1 MLHLPILVTVNL
13 SSRTDVQTDVQN
25 VPVDTFNGTLKLRL
39 SLMYVLWW
47 CIGKAQNYFSAAPY
61 LS

>member
-25 VPVDTFNGTLKLRL
+25 VPVDTFNGTLKLEAIAYVC
-39 SLMYVLWW
+39 LMVLHW
-47 CIGKAQNYFSAAPY
+47 
-61 LS
+61 

>member
-25 VPVDTFNGTLKLRL
+25 VRVDTLARTLKLT
-39 SLMYVLWW
+39 V
-47 CIGKAQNYFSAAPY
+47 
-61 LS
+61 